1 MKIHAKIF
9 SLVALFLLSF
19 LSNQVLGQSYQEIT
33 SSGRYV
39 FGEGKGRS
47 ASEAG
52 RLALSSVSEQLNVF
66 VTSVVDISRKKIK
79 VNDTSSVT
87 MTTEDIVNTYSQV
100 SLTNCYTMM
109 LENGPK
115 TYRVL
120 RYVSKEDV
128 EETFK
133 ARESKILEYIRI
145 AEKAELDLK
154 MDVALKYYY
163 WSQLLTKTLIAD
175 TLTYSSIADN
185 ESYNVDVWVP
195 NKIDQILDNIDFVF
209 KDFTENDKTIGMV
222 SISYSGKPI
231 STMDYSYFDGINWS
245 SIVHAK
251 NGLGALEFRADA
263 IPSNVNFKIEYSYE
277 SEMCVDSDLEDMS
290 QYLEQITYPSAWKNA
305 IPIKPQIKQL
315 DVPESDSKISRRK
328 LRKDTQVAS
337 NAVSMYQV
345 IADDNMAN
353 QLSNLDSYTVN
364 AVDDKAPYIAALNTV
379 LGAIQQKNYSQ
390 VDESLFTDEGYQIY
404 NELITYGNAKL
415 LVPNGVDMNEYIEM
429 VNFNDTYFCRSIPMQ
444 FSFSNNKKFIENV
457 IFEFDEFGKIASLQF
472 ALEKSTIDEVTSMS
486 RYSEGAKMIIINF
499 LENYQTA
506 FALKRIDFLN
516 SIFSE
521 DAIIITGRVVKTVDV
536 EDRINLRESHHI
548 EYNTQTKSEYI
559 GNLRNSFRRKEYINL
574 SFSNFK
580 VTRMAK
586 SDREVFCME
595 LKQDYFS
602 SNYGDSGYLL
612 LMVDVNDY
620 KHPIIHVRTWQPE
633 PDPDFGLFSPGD
645 F

>member
-33 SSGRYV
+33 SSGRYI
-39 FGEGKGRS
+39 FGEGEGRS
-47 ASEAG
+47 ATEAD
-52 RLALSSVSEQLNVF
+52 RLALSRVSEQLNVF
-66 VTSVVDISRKKIK
+66 VTSEVNIRRDKIK
-79 VNDTSSVT
+79 VNNTSSVT
-87 MTTEDIVNTYSQV
+87 MTTEDMVNTYSQI
-100 SLTNCYTMM
+100 SLTNCHRMM

-133 ARESKILEYIRI
+133 ARESKILEYIRT

-185 ESYNVDVWVP
+185 ESYKVDVWVP

-231 STMDYSYFDGINWS
+231 SSMDYSYFDGINWS

-290 QYLEQITYPSAWKNA
+290 QYLEQIPYTSAWKNA

-390 VDESLFTDEGYQIY
+390 VDKSLFTDEGYQIY
-404 NELITYGNAKL
+404 NKLITYGNAKL

-559 GNLRNSFRRKEYINL
+559 GNLRNSFKRKEYINL

-586 SDREVFCME
+586 SSREVFCME
-595 LKQDYFS
+595 IKQDYFS

-612 LMVDVNDY
+612 LIVDVNDY

>member
-133 ARESKILEYIRI
+133 ARESKILEYIRT

-163 WSQLLTKTLIAD
+163 WSQLLTKTLLAD

-277 SEMCVDSDLEDMS
+277 SEMCVDSDLEAMS
-290 QYLEQITYPSAWKNA
+290 KYLEQIPYNSAWKNA

-337 NAVSMYQV
+337 NALSMYQV

-390 VDESLFTDEGYQIY
+390 VDKSLFTDEGYQIY
-404 NELITYGNAKL
+404 NKLITYGNAKL

-559 GNLRNSFRRKEYINL
+559 GNLLNSFKRKEYINL